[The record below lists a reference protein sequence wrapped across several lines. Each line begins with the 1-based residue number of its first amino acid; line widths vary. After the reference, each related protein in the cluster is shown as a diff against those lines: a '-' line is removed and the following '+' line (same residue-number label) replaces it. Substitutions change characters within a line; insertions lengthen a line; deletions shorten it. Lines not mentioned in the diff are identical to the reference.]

1 MNPYIM
7 MLVAQTAGKAI
18 SNAPRIFQ
26 RKFGNTAYGKQL
38 QYAKKEGNLS
48 PGAEKGILNKVGE
61 VAGRQADTT
70 TNKYMG
76 SFINR
81 GIQDSVAVKRGL
93 REAQQDVRSTVADTA
108 KGMYIDEEKA
118 KRDAKMRY
126 AQGTDAV
133 KADRWKAIGEV
144 GGAVADATATAYG
157 QKYQDQLNLDAE
169 NKLKDQAR
177 DKRYQSATD
186 TYGAGHVRPYSLP
199 SGQIGYTGSYDPSS
213 PGGTIMPIATKQAIE
228 TYAQKANIKNSS
240 TVANTFEAFQNKDI
254 DAKSFITEM
263 KKLGINEEQIVELI
277 AIISRGK

>member
-18 SNAPRIFQ
+18 SNAPRMFQ

-108 KGMYIDEEKA
+108 KGMYIDEERA

-126 AQGTDAV
+126 AQGVDAV

-157 QKYQDQLNLDAE
+157 QKYQDQV
-169 NKLKDQAR
+169 K
-177 DKRYQSATD
+177 TD
-186 TYGAGHVRPYSLP
+186 TSYDEAVHGYGPAKIQEYTTP
-199 SGQIGYTGSYDPSS
+199 SGQKRWTGSEQARVDEQKNKAINFLNGATSEADFERRLKQLQQLYPELFPS
-213 PGGTIMPIATKQAIE
+213 
-228 TYAQKANIKNSS
+228 
-240 TVANTFEAFQNKDI
+240 
-254 DAKSFITEM
+254 
-263 KKLGINEEQIVELI
+263 
-277 AIISRGK
+277 